1 MSYTLRGRIESRLAA
16 FSFPLAAACAIGAA
30 TREWWP
36 LALAGAMIG
45 VSLALDVAAFHPLLR
60 YQPGWTA
67 VPLGLLELGAIMA
80 VVFGFHLRVPLAVA
94 LVLFGAGWVAA
105 QVLGHAVLPW
115 WRMSYAEDGGEL
127 GRAGVMVAVAV
138 AVPFIASGALWYAHL
153 PPTVHLAAGIHRGP
167 LFVDRREHL
176 VGEPGTVV
184 AGGIVVRHSDVTISH
199 VTVVGGEN
207 GIVVDEFDH
216 VVLDHL
222 TVLHSNLD
230 GIHVRRAAV
239 TIKHCFVD
247 MRGVHY
253 GQGIDISYGTDK
265 GESVVR
271 DCRVVGGQEGI
282 VTHSAM
288 AILKDNHVQST
299 SLRGISMTEMSMG
312 SVERNTVR
320 NANGVGIL
328 CGDHSMCMIERNDV
342 AGTRADRASGDLT
355 RAGVGIL
362 AQFYAEAE
370 LKDNELAANPS
381 RLGVVSNAIV
391 RWDR

>member
-16 FSFPLAAACAIGAA
+16 LALPLAAAFVLSAL
-30 TREWWP
+30 TKEWWP
-36 LALAGAMIG
+36 VQLGAVMAVVG
-45 VSLALDVAAFHPLLR
+45 LALDVGAYHPVLS
-60 YQPGWTA
+60 YQPAWAA
-67 VPLGLLELGAIMA
+67 VPLGLLELAAIMA
-80 VVFGFHLRVPLAVA
+80 IVLGFHIQAPLAVA
-94 LVLFGAGWVAA
+94 LGLFGAAWLCA
-105 QVLGHAVLPW
+105 QVLGQAVLPW

-127 GRAGVMVAVAV
+127 GRTGVTLAVTALL
-138 AVPFIASGALWYAHL
+138 PFLASGAIWYAHL

-167 LFVDRREHL
+167 LVIDRRERL
-176 VGEPGTVV
+176 VGEHGAIVV
-184 AGGIVVRHSDVTISH
+184 GGIVVRHSDVTISH
-199 VTVVGGEN
+199 VSVVGGEN

-216 VVLDHL
+216 VVLDHV
-222 TVLHSNLD
+222 TVARSQLD

-239 TIKHCFVD
+239 TIEHCFVD

-253 GQGIDISYGTDK
+253 GQGIDISYATDK
-265 GESVVR
+265 GESVVK

-288 AILKDNHVQST
+288 AVLKDNHVENT

-342 AGTRADRASGDLT
+342 AGTRVDTAGGDLT
-355 RAGVGIL
+355 RAGFGIL

-370 LKDNELAANPS
+370 LSGNELAANPS
-381 RLGVVSNAIV
+381 RLGVVSDATV

>member
-16 FSFPLAAACAIGAA
+16 LALPLAAACVLAGAID
-30 TREWWP
+30 EWWP
-36 LALAGAMIG
+36 VALAGAMVG
-45 VSLALDVAAFHPLLR
+45 VSLALDAVAYHPALR
-60 YQPGWTA
+60 YQPGWAA

-80 VVFGFHLRVPLAVA
+80 VVFGFHIRAPLAVA
-94 LVLFGAGWVAA
+94 IALFGAGWVAA
-105 QVLGHAVLPW
+105 QILGHAVLPW

-127 GRAGVMVAVAV
+127 GRSGVMLAVAV
-138 AVPFIASGALWYAHL
+138 AVPFVTSGALWYSHL

-167 LFVDRREHL
+167 LVVDRRERL
-176 VGEPGTVV
+176 VGEPGAVV
-184 AGGIVVRHSDVTISH
+184 VGGIVVRHSDVTISH

-216 VVLDHL
+216 IVLDHVRIL
-222 TVLHSNLD
+222 RSQLD

-247 MRGVHY
+247 MRGVRY
-253 GQGIDISYGTDK
+253 GQGIDVSYGTDK
-265 GESVVR
+265 GETVVK

-288 AILKDNHVQST
+288 AMLKNNHVEGT

-320 NANGVGIL
+320 NAKGVGIL
-328 CGDHSMCMIERNDV
+328 CGDHSMCEIERNDV
-342 AGTRADRASGDLT
+342 AGTRPDLAGGDLT
-355 RAGVGIL
+355 RAGFGII
-362 AQFYAEAE
+362 AQFYAEAK
-370 LKDNELAANPS
+370 LDDNELAANPS
-381 RLGVVSNAIV
+381 RLGVFGNSIV